1 MKIIKLLISAIFV
14 SFHISCVFSQ
24 IPSNN
29 LKLWLQADSNV
40 VLSSNT
46 VASWNDVNF
55 NGFSAVQPNAN
66 SRPTQVFD
74 NSIQSNTI
82 QFDGIDNILL
92 VDFGTLTPQ
101 ANTYFIVWK
110 TNGTTPIQIAFGSFP
125 KLNALLTNNNQL
137 FLNAGTGQSYYNE
150 PLPFN
155 YIISSCVFNGT
166 QSKLYRN
173 GVLKNTKNSGSNE
186 LDAVLEIG
194 GLRAQA
200 AQFPSIPGWLNGN
213 IAEFIMYDSLL
224 TDTER
229 AQVELYLANKYTQ
242 PLTLGPDTIACASNV
257 KIGFKHNPQFE
268 NITWSTNAVN
278 TDSIVIT
285 QNGTYW
291 VQAQSFGLSVSD
303 TIVVS
308 GIVTPPTIS
317 ITNDTVICYGD
328 SLIINYTPL
337 PGFTPLWSNGS
348 SNNSI
353 VVKDFNQSIQLSHSD
368 VNNCSAITPSYNI
381 VIDSL
386 KLQSSIGDDRNI
398 CDGGSILL
406 NTSSAQGPFSYLW
419 STGDTLNFTIPNLP
433 GVQDVW
439 LEMQDFNL
447 CYYRDT
453 ISVNIINLP
462 APNANFSFD
471 TACPFTPT
479 SFIDL
484 SSPGGTDNI
493 VSWLWKFNANDT
505 STLQN
510 ASYSFNEGVFNVI
523 LEVSTDSG
531 CINSTSKL
539 IRTHKRPYAIIEDI
553 IACAQS
559 ETNALSSSF
568 VAIPDF
574 INTYSWVVEGQT
586 YNGPNPSLTINNSG
600 DIDFQLTVTSDKNC
614 IDSTTKTIE
623 IFPAINPDFEAQN
636 LCFGDTTQFIDQ
648 SASFSIIDRFWSFG
662 ETNAFSSE
670 ESPSY
675 FYDTTDSFTVRLSA
689 TNALGCISSIEKE
702 IVIHPRPTAIA
713 LVDGACENQIST
725 LYDASIVAN
734 GFVSEMLWHIEAD
747 SFLNDS
753 VEYLFQQAGTYS
765 VYHAIIDNFSCTDD
779 TIFNLIINEI
789 PLVDF
794 DFSPSY
800 GTAPLLVEFN
810 NLSDNSY
817 VFSWDF
823 GTNSATSSDINPSY
837 TYEENGVYNITLNA
851 INSFGCSNIAQSELS
866 VIPTELDVELSNLS
880 VERTVLVDGKIG
892 FKAKVLIKNVGTR
905 KIENIDLAASINNE
919 NKLVEQWEGSLDL
932 GQAVL
937 YEFQSFFELSNEDL
951 LKYIC
956 VSAHR
961 VNDNTEVLTQ
971 NNKACII
978 QEGLLQSSKVYP
990 NPSRDLA
997 YLDLVAKNKGE
1008 IQLEIIETSGKVVL
1022 RESNISI
1029 QKGYNLIQVDCVNLQ
1044 AGNYYVNIL
1053 FQDESY
1059 SHQLII
1065 SNK

>member
-1 MKIIKLLISAIFV
+1 MKIIKLIISAIFL
-14 SFHISCVFSQ
+14 FFYTSCIFSQ

-29 LKLWLQADSNV
+29 LKLWLQGDSNV
-40 VLSSNT
+40 VLSNNT
-46 VASWNDVNF
+46 VVSWNDVNS

-110 TNGTTPIQIAFGSFP
+110 TNGTTPIQIAFASSP

-137 FLNAGTGQSYYNE
+137 FLNGGTGQSYYSE

-155 YIISSCVFNGT
+155 YIISSCIFNGN

-173 GVLKNTKNSGSNE
+173 GVLKNIKNSGSNE

-194 GLRAQA
+194 GLRSQA

-213 IAEFIMYDSLL
+213 IAEFIMYDSVLS
-224 TDTER
+224 DTER
-229 AQVELYLANKYTQ
+229 SQVEQYLANKYIQT
-242 PLTLGPDTIACASNV
+242 LSLGPDTIACASNI
-257 KIGFKHNPQFE
+257 KIGFEHNPQFE
-268 NITWSTNAVN
+268 NITWSTNALN

-291 VQAQSFGLSVSD
+291 VQAQSFGISVSD
-303 TIVVS
+303 TIEIS

-317 ITNDTVICYGD
+317 ISNDTVLCYGD

-348 SNNSI
+348 NNNSI

-368 VNNCSAITPSYNI
+368 INNCSASTSSYNI
-381 VIDSL
+381 IVDSL
-386 KLQSSIGDDRNI
+386 NLQSSIGDDRNI

-406 NTSSAQGPFSYLW
+406 ITSSAQGPFSYLW
-419 STGDTLNFTIPNLP
+419 STGDTLNYTIPTLP

-484 SSPGGTDNI
+484 SSPGGSDNI
-493 VSWLWKFNANDT
+493 VSWLWKFNSNDT
-505 STLQN
+505 SSLQN
-510 ASYSFNEGVFNVI
+510 PSYSFNEGVFNVI
-523 LEVSTDSG
+523 LEISTDSG

-574 INTYSWVVEGQT
+574 ISTYSWLIEGQA
-586 YNGPNPSLTINNSG
+586 YSGDNPAVTINNSG
-600 DIDFQLTVTSDKNC
+600 DVDFHLVVSSDKSC

-623 IFPAINPDFEAQN
+623 IFPAINPDFDVQN

-648 SASFSIIDRFWSFG
+648 SASFSIINRLWNFG
-662 ETNAFSSE
+662 EVNAFSSQE
-670 ESPSY
+670 FPSY
-675 FYDTTDSFTVRLSA
+675 FYDTADSFLVRFTA

-702 IVIHPRPTAIA
+702 IVIHPRPVAIG
-713 LVDGACENQIST
+713 LQDGFCENQIST
-725 LYDASIVAN
+725 LYDGSLVNN
-734 GFVSEMLWHIEAD
+734 GFVSEMLWLIEGD
-747 SFLNDS
+747 TFLYDS
-753 VEYLFQQAGTYS
+753 VDYVFPQAGVYS
-765 VYHAIIDNFSCTDD
+765 VYHSIIDNFSCVDD
-779 TIFNLIINEI
+779 TSFNLTINELPI
-789 PLVDF
+789 VDF

-823 GTNSATSSDINPSY
+823 GTNSLPSSDINPSY
-837 TYEENGVYNITLNA
+837 TYEENGVYNITLSA
-851 INSFGCSNIAQSELS
+851 INDFACSNISQRQIS
-866 VIPTELDVELSNLS
+866 VIPTELDVELSNLT
-880 VERTVLVDGKIG
+880 VERSVLSDGKIG

-905 KIENIDLAASINNE
+905 KIENLDLSASINNE
-919 NKLVEQWEGSLDL
+919 NKLVEPWEGSLDI
-932 GQAVL
+932 GQAIL
-937 YEFQSFFELSNEDL
+937 YEFLSFFELSNEEL

-956 VSAHR
+956 VSANR
-961 VNDNTEVLTQ
+961 VNDNSEVLTE

-990 NPSRDLA
+990 NPSKDLA
-997 YLDLVAKNKGE
+997 YIDLVAKNKGD
-1008 IQLEIIETSGKVVL
+1008 IKLEVIESSGKIAFTQNQIPL
-1022 RESNISI
+1022 
-1029 QKGYNLIQVDCVNLQ
+1029 QKGYNRIQIDCENLQ
-1044 AGNYYVNIL
+1044 AGNYYLNII

-1059 SHQLII
+1059 THQLII